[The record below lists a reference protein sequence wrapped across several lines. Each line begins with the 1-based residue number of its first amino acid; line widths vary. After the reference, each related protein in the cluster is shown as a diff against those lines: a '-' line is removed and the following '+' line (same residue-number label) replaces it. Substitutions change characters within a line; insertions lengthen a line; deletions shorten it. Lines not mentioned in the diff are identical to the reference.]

1 MWKFAL
7 KKVKLIEFFKI
18 SPQNAINVM
27 TIMSVLKSRDMKT
40 NALVDCL
47 VRLSFMAL
55 IDAVADIQCQERVN

>member
-7 KKVKLIEFFKI
+7 KIVKLIEFFKI

-27 TIMSVLKSRDMKT
+27 TIMSVRKSRDMKT

-47 VRLSFMAL
+47 VQLSFMAL